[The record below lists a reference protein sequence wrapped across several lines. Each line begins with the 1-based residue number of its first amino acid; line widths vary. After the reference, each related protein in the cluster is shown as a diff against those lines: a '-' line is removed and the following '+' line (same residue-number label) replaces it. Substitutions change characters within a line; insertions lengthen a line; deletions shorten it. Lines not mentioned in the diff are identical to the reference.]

1 MSNKLLSTIECMIAF
16 EIALHALDSVPNDFP
31 NLDLTRDG
39 LKTLVDQAE
48 ASVELAAME
57 DARRV
62 VPLHRLRPAKVLKF
76 PAPCKGA
83 SS

>member
-1 MSNKLLSTIECMIAF
+1 MIAF
-16 EIALHALDSVPNDFP
+16 QIALHALDSVPNDFP
-31 NLDLTRDG
+31 NLDTIRDG

-62 VPLHRLRPAKVLKF
+62 APLIRPRAAKILKF
-76 PAPCKGA
+76 PAPGKGA
-83 SS
+83 PS